1 MKWEGILSHMLT
13 PHTNAYAIS
22 FNNLISPF
30 MLLCPLFFIHFVF
43 PFWSFLKPN
52 GMELQQNNHKVPSPQ
67 ALCHKFSQN
76 TSIRKR
82 TVKV

>member
-1 MKWEGILSHMLT
+1 MQWEGILSHMVT

-43 PFWSFLKPN
+43 PFWSFLKPKADVQSH
-52 GMELQQNNHKVPSPQ
+52 LQEPCISVSFWKVHIFNWF
-67 ALCHKFSQN
+67 L
-76 TSIRKR
+76 
-82 TVKV
+82 KVEAI